1 MHPRLSILTSSI
13 TSFLDI
19 SNVVPSMLK
28 EDSRAS
34 ALEDMKH
41 DLELALTKVV
51 GEATPVTLGG
61 KVQSPGPTCP
71 VPSFLLNNLETGC
84 SSLSKPE
91 SLRKTAGQKPHVVIT
106 DTCRARLQRP
116 SPAGGASRTRAEQ
129 DCRGPLPPAGPPGH
143 VQSKTAEAL
152 SHRRAS
158 RTRAEQDCR
167 GPLLPAGPPGGSRW
181 SWTWSCP
188 AGRRRQELL
197 PRLATLV
204 RSIRLISG
212 ELEQPL
218 SLSHSLDEFAFRRN
232 KM

>member
-116 SPAGGASRTRAEQ
+116 SPAGGASRGQQQVVLDVVLSCRAAQ
-129 DCRGPLPPAGPPGH
+129 TGPAAQASHAG
-143 VQSKTAEAL
+143 AEY
-152 SHRRAS
+152 
-158 RTRAEQDCR
+158 Q
-167 GPLLPAGPPGGSRW
+167 
-181 SWTWSCP
+181 
-188 AGRRRQELL
+188 
-197 PRLATLV
+197 
-204 RSIRLISG
+204 IN
-212 ELEQPL
+212 
-218 SLSHSLDEFAFRRN
+218 FR
-232 KM
+232 

>member
-1 MHPRLSILTSSI
+1 MP
-13 TSFLDI
+13 
-19 SNVVPSMLK
+19 K

-51 GEATPVTLGG
+51 GEVTPVSLGG

-84 SSLSKPE
+84 SSLLKPE
-91 SLRKTAGQKPHVVIT
+91 SLRKTAGQKPHLVIT

-116 SPAGGASRTRAEQ
+116 SPTGGASRTHAEQ
-129 DCRGPLPPAGPPGH
+129 DCRGPLPPAGPPGG
-143 VQSKTAEAL
+143 S
-152 SHRRAS
+152 
-158 RTRAEQDCR
+158 
-167 GPLLPAGPPGGSRW
+167 SRW
-181 SWTWSCP
+181 SWTWFCP
-188 AGRRRQELL
+188 AGRRRQDLL

-218 SLSHSLDEFAFRRN
+218 SLSHSLD
-232 KM
+232 